1 MKLFDFFRSRRKK
14 KKTGPMSEP
23 VELED
28 LSSVDPA
35 ELDPPETRFTREYEE
50 FLNTLEAE
58 ERSGEAAGETE
69 AEAETGKAEPGE
81 ETP

>member
-23 VELED
+23 VELTD
-28 LSSVDPA
+28 LGSVDPA

-50 FLNTLEAE
+50 FLTTLEE
-58 ERSGEAAGETE
+58 GEKNGGSSGELE
-69 AEAETGKAEPGE
+69 AEAETGEKDPGE